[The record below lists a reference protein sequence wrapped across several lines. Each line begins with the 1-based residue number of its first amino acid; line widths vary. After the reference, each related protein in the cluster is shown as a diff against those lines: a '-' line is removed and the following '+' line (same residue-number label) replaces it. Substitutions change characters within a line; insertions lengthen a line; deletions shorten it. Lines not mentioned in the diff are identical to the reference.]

1 MHSGDEQFR
10 NCVKMIAALAY
21 VPENWVQVYY
31 FEVSRY
37 ILGLYP
43 DMNDYLDYIHRTY
56 VGNNGS
62 SGGRYQLSFWNVY
75 ERYVLLNSAQT
86 YNLELFC
93 PRGQVHIGIIH
104 K

>member
-62 SGGRYQLSFWNVY
+62 PGGRYTLAFWNVY
-75 ERYVLLNSAQT
+75 ERYVRSSYFSSILQFVDFN
-86 YNLELFC
+86 
-93 PRGQVHIGIIH
+93 
-104 K
+104 